1 MCEHSWYT
9 EQIERMSMTDSLQ
22 DYLEARQTRLHEIQE
37 ESAITDGIPGNDCN
51 ICCGTGK
58 ILKDWKTEVCSQC
71 QNCIKCDGKLNGHS
85 SSVFCLQCTQVP
97 LISPPIMAVP
107 TVKKETVTSKV
118 PPINRAMEKKDDA
131 ALKRFADFMASPEGK
146 KATGKSV

>member
-1 MCEHSWYT
+1 
-9 EQIERMSMTDSLQ
+9 MSAPFNHLQ
-22 DYLEARQTRLHEIQE
+22 QQLQTRLHEIQE
-37 ESAITDGIPGNDCN
+37 ESAITGGIPGNDCN
-51 ICCGTGK
+51 ICCGTGR
-58 ILKDWKTEVCSQC
+58 ILKAWKTEVCSHC
-71 QNCIKCDGKLNGHS
+71 QKCEGCDGELNGHS

-97 LISPPIMAVP
+97 LISRSIMAAP